1 MKTNGPRFAA
11 RPLAGGGTAVQDW
24 LAADRPPALK
34 LDECAGLVVVAPH
47 PDDETLG
54 IGATAAQLAAS
65 GVPVQLV
72 AVSDGGWRGPGC
84 VGGRTA
90 YFGRRDGATN
100 CAVLQRF

>member
-1 MKTNGPRFAA
+1 M
-11 RPLAGGGTAVQDW
+11 QDW

-72 AVSDGGWRGPGC
+72 AVSDG
-84 VGGRTA
+84 VARTRLRRRPN
-90 YFGRRDGATN
+90 GLLWRRDGATN